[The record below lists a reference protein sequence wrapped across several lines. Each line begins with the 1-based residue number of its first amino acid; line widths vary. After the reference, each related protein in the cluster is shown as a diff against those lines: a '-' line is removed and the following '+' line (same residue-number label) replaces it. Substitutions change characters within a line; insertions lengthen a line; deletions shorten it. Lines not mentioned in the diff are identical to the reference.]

1 MTPTS
6 DPDTAREVR
15 NAADTVLRRR
25 IVHQTYFHP
34 PERYAEILDE
44 MTTEIMGCVRQ
55 SQEGK

>member
-1 MTPTS
+1 MTQTS

-15 NAADTVLRRR
+15 YAVDTVLRRR
-25 IVHQTYFHP
+25 VTHQTFFHP
-34 PERYAEILDE
+34 PDRYAEILDE